1 MIATGGNKPADGSSM
16 STLDPSADVVD
27 RSTASGLDCCIGMG
41 PERTIPLTMLS
52 HSGKEVIVITLG
64 VNKKRQNH
72 QQPEQKI
79 DLKQTNESWDRNI
92 ICNIMSYLKV
102 HFNMSCHPANACLS
116 PMGHYACQVFKRKMR
131 ASALSIVWNHCSE
144 AG

>member
-92 ICNIMSYLKV
+92 ICNIMSYLNV
-102 HFNMSCHPANACLS
+102 HFNMSCHPANACSKSNGSLRMS
-116 PMGHYACQVFKRKMR
+116 SVQKKNAGKRTFN
-131 ASALSIVWNHCSE
+131 SLE
-144 AG
+144 P